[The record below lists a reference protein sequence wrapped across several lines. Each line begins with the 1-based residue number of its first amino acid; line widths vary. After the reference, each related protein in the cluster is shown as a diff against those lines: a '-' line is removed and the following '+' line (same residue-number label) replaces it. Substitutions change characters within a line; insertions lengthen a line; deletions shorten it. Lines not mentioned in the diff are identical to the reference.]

1 MARIPISM
9 DSRTKRLLLA
19 QMRPQLMSAVP
30 PLLEHKRPYRC
41 IVARPRIGDVGVDL
55 ARRVHGDSSS
65 RPGLELSQD
74 GGNELGNGRMYVHGT
89 LKRRVRHLGIH
100 DIENAVDDL
109 VAAAAE
115 DGGPENLLC
124 VGIDD
129 DFDEA
134 LRLSLLDGARHPS
147 HWPSSDQDALSKMPC
162 LGLRHTGATERWIYI
177 KGIGGKTV
185 ADAAAIAIEKVG
197 RDDLEVIVGRMGE
210 SALAVAVAERPDAG
224 HVRTQLVVDHD
235 VAEFVGFDSGSVEA
249 EIVRIGAPTDG
260 QQHMRADDLSIA

>member
-1 MARIPISM
+1 
-9 DSRTKRLLLA
+9 
-19 QMRPQLMSAVP
+19 MRPPPTSEIGTARRSNARSAKEGSHAQLHRSARTMQGQG
-30 PLLEHKRPYRC
+30 LFQGQEY
-41 IVARPRIGDVGVDL
+41 VGVDL
-55 ARRVHGDSSS
+55 ASS

-74 GGNELGNGRMYVHGT
+74 GGNEFRNGRMYVHGT
-89 LKRRVRHLGIH
+89 LQRSVGCLSVN
-100 DIENAVDDL
+100 DVENAVDDL
-109 VAAAAE
+109 VAADTE
-115 DGGPENLLC
+115 DGGPENLPC

-147 HWPSSDQDALSKMPC
+147 HLPSSDQDALSKMPC

-185 ADAAAIAIEKVG
+185 ADATAIAVEKVG
-197 RDDLEVIVGRMGE
+197 RDDLEVIVGCMGE
-210 SALAVAVAERPDAG
+210 SALAVAIAERPDAG

-249 EIVRIGAPTDG
+249 EIVRIGAPTDR